1 MATANAPISVTP
13 SGYLANVIQR
23 SMKVNV
29 PWPEHQVPG
38 VRPKVVYHSST
49 GGTKLSIASPEA
61 LVAIADDV
69 HQQRVA
75 VCVIE
80 NITPGWIEV
89 LGTAWDI
96 DPDFFVGHAFNP
108 REEDH
113 WAPQTKHIWSH
124 QSSVRPQPRPFC
136 NLLGTYT
143 HHKSPFWRGPPY
155 LWSLY
160 EGAYFPRPS
169 AERDRYRFQS
179 RSRISYLR
187 VHGSLYLILTDPPDS
202 AHHQIVPYYP
212 LRQSTLR
219 LPYAAKSGGIVIA
232 GLYEQEHFSLTVCFI
247 NFLAHPWHLEVL
259 FGQPA
264 ALPVL
269 PFLYL
274 LSNSIWISNLRHLD
288 SEIKRVSY
296 VEIRNPDQ
304 KINDRLHDLRGDL
317 ADFRARVAETNT
329 YIPLVLADHY
339 DDFPIIKNRHHQSFY
354 SPAEN
359 HQVLLDQAAKLESL
373 LMDTFQIPMSS
384 LNVRDSQISIEQ
396 ARRGTLVAYLAFFY
410 IPLAFVTGVFGMNIK
425 EINGSPLSIWVCV
438 VTLAVTIAV
447 TAAGFL
453 FYRSRLLV
461 ARTAKRGRTF
471 LMAVYD
477 SARVT
482 RLTS

>member
-1 MATANAPISVTP
+1 MT
-13 SGYLANVIQR
+13 
-23 SMKVNV
+23 
-29 PWPEHQVPG
+29 
-38 VRPKVVYHSST
+38 
-49 GGTKLSIASPEA
+49 
-61 LVAIADDV
+61 D
-69 HQQRVA
+69 
-75 VCVIE
+75 
-80 NITPGWIEV
+80 
-89 LGTAWDI
+89 
-96 DPDFFVGHAFNP
+96 
-108 REEDH
+108 
-113 WAPQTKHIWSH
+113 
-124 QSSVRPQPRPFC
+124 
-136 NLLGTYT
+136 
-143 HHKSPFWRGPPY
+143 
-155 LWSLY
+155 
-160 EGAYFPRPS
+160 
-169 AERDRYRFQS
+169 
-179 RSRISYLR
+179 
-187 VHGSLYLILTDPPDS
+187 LILTDPPDS
-202 AHHQIVPYYP
+202 AHHEVAPYYP
-212 LRQSTLR
+212 LRRSTLR

-232 GLYEQEHFSLTVCFI
+232 GLYEQEHFNLTACFI

-304 KINDRLHDLRGDL
+304 RINDRLHDLRGDL
-317 ADFRARVAETNT
+317 ADFRARVAETNI

-339 DDFPIIKNRHHQSFY
+339 DDFPIIKNRHHQPFY

-373 LMDTFQIPMSS
+373 LMDTFQILMSS

-410 IPLAFVTGVFGMNIK
+410 VPHAFFTGVFGMNIK

-453 FYRSRLLV
+453 FYRSRLLD

>member
-113 WAPQTKHIWSH
+113 WTPQTKHIWSH

-136 NLLGTYT
+136 NLL
-143 HHKSPFWRGPPY
+143 
-155 LWSLY
+155 
-160 EGAYFPRPS
+160 
-169 AERDRYRFQS
+169 D
-179 RSRISYLR
+179 
-187 VHGSLYLILTDPPDS
+187 LILTDPPDS

-384 LNVRDSQISIEQ
+384 LNVRDSQINIEQ

>member
-1 MATANAPISVTP
+1 MATTNVPISVTP
-13 SGYLANVIQR
+13 NGYLAKVNQR
-23 SMKVNV
+23 STKMNV
-29 PWPEHQVPG
+29 PWPEHHVAG
-38 VRPKVVYHSST
+38 VRPHVLYHSSIEVINT
-49 GGTKLSIASPEA
+49 SIASPEE
-61 LVAIADDV
+61 LFAIADNI
-69 HQQRVA
+69 HQQRLA

-80 NITPGWIEV
+80 NITPNWIEA

-96 DPDFFVGHAFNP
+96 DPEFFVGHASNP
-108 REEDH
+108 REEDL
-113 WAPQTKHIWSH
+113 WTPQTEHIWSH
-124 QSSVRPQPRPFC
+124 RTSVRPQPRPFY
-136 NLLGTYT
+136 NLMGTYT
-143 HHKSPFWRGPPY
+143 HHKAPFWRGPPY

-169 AERDRYRFQS
+169 GERDRYSFQS
-179 RSRISYLR
+179 RTRLSYMR
-187 VHGSLYLILTDPPDS
+187 VHASLHLILTDPPDS
-202 AHHQIVPYYP
+202 AHHELAPDYP
-212 LRQSTLR
+212 VRRSTLR
-219 LPYAAKSGGIVIA
+219 LPYAAKSGGLVI
-232 GLYEQEHFSLTVCFI
+232 
-247 NFLAHPWHLEVL
+247 
-259 FGQPA
+259 A

-288 SEIKRVSY
+288 SEIKHASY

-317 ADFRARVAETNT
+317 ADFRARVAGTNT
-329 YIPLVLADHY
+329 YTPSVLADYY
-339 DDFPIIKNRHHQSFY
+339 DDFPMILNRHHQSFY

-359 HQVLLDQAAKLESL
+359 HQVMLDQAAKLESL
-373 LMDTFQIPMSS
+373 LMDTFQILMSS

-410 IPLAFVTGVFGMNIK
+410 VPFAFVTGVFGMNIK
-425 EINGSPLSIWVCV
+425 EINGSPLSIWVCI
-438 VTLAVTIAV
+438 VTLAVTIAL

-453 FYRSRLLV
+453 VYRNRLLV
-461 ARTAKRGRTF
+461 AKIVKGGRRY

>member
-1 MATANAPISVTP
+1 MATTNVPISVTP
-13 SGYLANVIQR
+13 DGYLARVIQR
-23 SMKVNV
+23 STKMNV
-29 PWPEHQVPG
+29 PWPEHHVAG
-38 VRPKVVYHSST
+38 VRPHVLYHSST
-49 GGTKLSIASPEA
+49 EVINTSIASPEELFA
-61 LVAIADDV
+61 FANNI
-69 HQQRVA
+69 HQQRLA

-80 NITPGWIEV
+80 NITPNWMEA

-96 DPDFFVGHAFNP
+96 DPEFFVGHASNR

-113 WAPQTKHIWSH
+113 WTPQTEHIWSH
-124 QSSVRPQPRPFC
+124 RTSVRPQPRPFY
-136 NLLGTYT
+136 NLM
-143 HHKSPFWRGPPY
+143 
-155 LWSLY
+155 
-160 EGAYFPRPS
+160 
-169 AERDRYRFQS
+169 D
-179 RSRISYLR
+179 
-187 VHGSLYLILTDPPDS
+187 LILTDPPNS
-202 AHHQIVPYYP
+202 AHYELAPDYP
-212 LRQSTLR
+212 LRRSTLR
-219 LPYAAKSGGIVIA
+219 LPYAAKSGGLVIA
-232 GLYEQEHFSLTVCFI
+232 GLYKQEHFSLTACFA
-247 NFLAHPWHLEVL
+247 NFLAHPWHLEIL

-288 SEIKRVSY
+288 SEIKRASY

-329 YIPLVLADHY
+329 YIPSVLADYY
-339 DDFPIIKNRHHQSFY
+339 DQFPIIKNRHHQSFY

-359 HQVLLDQAAKLESL
+359 HQVMLDQAAKLESL
-373 LMDTFQIPMSS
+373 LMDTFQILMSS

-410 IPLAFVTGVFGMNIK
+410 VPLAFVTGVFGMNIK

-453 FYRSRLLV
+453 VYRSRLLV
-461 ARTAKRGRTF
+461 ARTVKRGRTF
-471 LMAVYD
+471 LTAVHD

-482 RLTS
+482 RLMS